1 MADGKRVE
9 LYKQRQLIEEQLEK
23 CKEEREHARKRRER
37 EKQAR
42 KLREEAFDMVRIQC
56 YGAHVMQML
65 FTEITNWTCITKA

>member
-1 MADGKRVE
+1 MADSKRVE

-42 KLREEAFDMVRIQC
+42 KLREEAFDMVRIIVGC
-56 YGAHVMQML
+56 
-65 FTEITNWTCITKA
+65 T